1 MSLPQGFI
9 LNSDMD
15 ACGKKFGRKP
25 LTPYTVTLLKPRTC
39 QGVRFKKGST
49 ELNVTLMPI
58 DANRA
63 NYYLNWGNCCLKS
76 DAKEGVDF
84 KF

>member
-1 MSLPQGFI
+1 MKILQGLH

-15 ACGKKFGRKP
+15 ACGKKYGRTP
-25 LTPYTVTLLKPRTC
+25 LTPYIVTLLKPRTC

-58 DANRA
+58 DAKRA
-63 NYYLNWGNCCLKS
+63 SYYLNWGNCCLNS
-76 DAKEGVDF
+76 NAKEGIDF